1 MQFLHYLVLAAHPIV
16 HVNASLNAAAT
27 VLLLVG
33 YYFIKHGRV
42 EAHKR
47 TMLTAFAVSA
57 VFLACYLYYH
67 YQVGSV
73 RFTHPGTI
81 RYAYYAILLS
91 HVLLAF
97 TVPFLAIWTIYLG
110 LRATG
115 CCGDSPLIG
124 EVARTKGGSPLFAV
138 GADQLGSAGSRKK
151 GTVPAATYRQ
161 RHMRWARWTFPIWLY
176 VSVTGVVVYVM
187 LYHLWPPVGQ

>member
-1 MQFLHYLVLAAHPIV
+1 MSLTSLLVLAAHPLV
-16 HVNASLNAAAT
+16 HVNASLNATAT
-27 VLLLVG
+27 VLLLIG
-33 YYFIKHGRV
+33 LYLIKQGRV

-47 TMLTAFAVSA
+47 TMLAAFAVST
-57 VFLACYLYYH
+57 VFLVCYLYYH
-67 YQVGSV
+67 YLKGSV
-73 RFTHPGTI
+73 EFTHPGAI

-115 CCGDSPLIG
+115 CCAQ
-124 EVARTKGGSPLFAV
+124 EKR
-138 GADQLGSAGSRKK
+138 
-151 GTVPAATYRQ
+151 TVPGYRQ
-161 RHMRWARWTFPIWLY
+161 RHVRWARWTFPIWLY

-187 LYHLWPPVGQ
+187 LYHLWPPAGQ